1 MIVIAEKASISQQL
15 ILSMN
20 NGLKYQTIS
29 RYTYL
34 AVVSLQVWKKKYPK
48 YQIITGQ
55 QTGSSC
61 H

>member
-34 AVVSLQVWKKKYPK
+34 AVVSLQVWKKKIP
-48 YQIITGQ
+48 
-55 QTGSSC
+55 
-61 H
+61 